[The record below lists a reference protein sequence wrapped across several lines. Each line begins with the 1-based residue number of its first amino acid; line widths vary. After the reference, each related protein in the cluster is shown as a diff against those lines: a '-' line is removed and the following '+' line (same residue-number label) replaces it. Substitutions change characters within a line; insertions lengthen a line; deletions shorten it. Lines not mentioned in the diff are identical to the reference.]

1 MKLVA
6 LSAFLIAIS
15 SAIAAEDY
23 FDTEQYFIRGN
34 VKCPEFVELWKDN
47 SDQADQYV
55 YWFDGFLSGHSYSNT
70 MTQHYLSNDKLTRP
84 KMLGQDVK
92 TICLLAVVFSY
103 CKGTDRYISQGIH
116 RLMMDLKDPSYFI
129 ITQRLSASFDQPHS
143 GQTSTKMLP
152 KVPIRRGE

>member
-23 FDTEQYFIRGN
+23 FDTEQYYIRGN
-34 VKCPEFVELWKDN
+34 MKCPEFVEIWN
-47 SDQADQYV
+47 NNNERTEQYAH
-55 YWFDGFLSGHSYSNT
+55 WFDGFLSGHSYSNT

-103 CKGTDRYISQGIH
+103 CKEHPDRYISQGIH

-129 ITQRLSASFDQPHS
+129 YNPEAECKL
-143 GQTSTKMLP
+143 
-152 KVPIRRGE
+152 

>member
-34 VKCPEFVELWKDN
+34 MKCPEFVQIWNKNNERTE
-47 SDQADQYV
+47 QYAH
-55 YWFDGFLSGHSYSNT
+55 WFEGFLSGHSYSNT

-84 KMLGQDVK
+84 KMLGQDIK
-92 TICLLAVVFSY
+92 TECLMGYVVNY
-103 CKGTDRYISQGIH
+103 CEEHPDRYMSQGIH
-116 RLMMDLKDPSYFI
+116 RLMMGLKDPSYFI
-129 ITQRLSASFDQPHS
+129 YNPQVECKL
-143 GQTSTKMLP
+143 
-152 KVPIRRGE
+152 